1 MSAVA
6 ARLQLV
12 LNELRLPTVKRLWA
26 ALAQQSNKEG
36 WPAERFLAEVME
48 HELAERET
56 RRLERHRQES
66 QLLPGKLLSTFDFT
80 AVPSVSKAHVTA
92 LAEGDGWIGQGAN
105 LLLFGP
111 PGVGKSHLVC
121 AIGNGL
127 IDRGYRV
134 YFTRTSDLVQRLQVA
149 RRELRLPAEIA
160 RLDRFDLL
168 ILDDLSYVRRDQA
181 ETSVL
186 FELIAERYER
196 KSLALTA
203 NQPFSGWDQVFPDTA
218 MTLAAVDRLVH
229 HSTIFEL
236 NVESYRRRAATL
248 GGLSAA
254 KSKAIPTAAEPV
266 VPERLEADGIVL
278 IPEPLG
284 GARGEASVP
293 LRSTEASPRATASSR
308 TMSKA
313 KTPSTANR
321 RPNSNT
327 AT

>member
-1 MSAVA
+1 MSGIA
-6 ARLQLV
+6 ARLPLI

-26 ALAQQSNKEG
+26 GLAEQSNKEG
-36 WPAERFLAEVME
+36 WPAERFLAAVME

-56 RRLERHRQES
+56 RRLERHRLES
-66 QLLPGKLLSTFDFT
+66 QLLPGKLLSSFDFT
-80 AVPSVSKAHVTA
+80 MVPTVSKAHVTA
-92 LAEGDGWIGQGAN
+92 LIEGDGWIEQGAN

-134 YFTRTSDLVQRLQVA
+134 HFTRTSDLVQRLQVA
-149 RRELRLPAEIA
+149 RCEMRLPAEIA

-203 NQPFSGWDQVFPDTA
+203 NQPFSGWDQIFPEAA

-236 NVESYRRRAATL
+236 NVESYRRRAA
-248 GGLSAA
+248 
-254 KSKAIPTAAEPV
+254 
-266 VPERLEADGIVL
+266 VPGHAPAQLKPKNKKD
-278 IPEPLG
+278 
-284 GARGEASVP
+284 
-293 LRSTEASPRATASSR
+293 
-308 TMSKA
+308 
-313 KTPSTANR
+313 
-321 RPNSNT
+321 
-327 AT
+327 

>member
-1 MSAVA
+1 MNAAAV
-6 ARLQLV
+6 RLPII

-26 ALAQQSNKEG
+26 SLAEQSNKEG
-36 WPAERFLAEVME
+36 WPAERYLAAVME

-56 RRLERHRQES
+56 RRLERHRLEA
-66 QLLPGKLLSTFDFT
+66 QLLPDKLLSTFDFT
-80 AVPSVSKAHVTA
+80 AVPSVSQAHVTA
-92 LAEGDGWIGQGAN
+92 LIEGDGWIEQGAN

-121 AIGNGL
+121 AIGNAL

-149 RRELRLPAEIA
+149 RREMRLPAEIA
-160 RLDRFDLL
+160 KLDRFDLL

-203 NQPFSGWDQVFPDTA
+203 NQPFSGWDQVFPEAA

-236 NVESYRRRAATL
+236 NVESYRRRAAKAETIP
-248 GGLSAA
+248 AA
-254 KSKAIPTAAEPV
+254 RPTKNKK
-266 VPERLEADGIVL
+266 G
-278 IPEPLG
+278 
-284 GARGEASVP
+284 
-293 LRSTEASPRATASSR
+293 
-308 TMSKA
+308 
-313 KTPSTANR
+313 
-321 RPNSNT
+321 
-327 AT
+327 

>member
-1 MSAVA
+1 LHERRCRPSSGGF
-6 ARLQLV
+6 
-12 LNELRLPTVKRLWA
+12 NELRLPTVKRLWA
-26 ALAQQSNKEG
+26 ALAEQSNKEG
-36 WPAERFLAEVME
+36 WPAERFLVTVME
-48 HELAERET
+48 HELAERDT
-56 RRLERHRQES
+56 RRLERHRLES
-66 QLLPGKLLSTFDFT
+66 QLLPGKLRSNFDFK
-80 AVPSVSKAHVTA
+80 AVPTVSKAHVTA
-92 LAEGDGWIGQGAN
+92 LTEGDGWIEQGAN

-134 YFTRTSDLVQRLQVA
+134 CFTRTSDLVQRLQVA
-149 RRELRLPAEIA
+149 RREMRLSAEIA

-203 NQPFSGWDQVFPDTA
+203 NPPFSGWDQVFPDAA

-236 NVESYRRRAATL
+236 NVESYRRRVAARD
-248 GGLSAA
+248 GAFKA
-254 KSKAIPTAAEPV
+254 KSNGIGAPGGSVTPTPV
-266 VPERLEADGIVL
+266 PDDRNDVA
-278 IPEPLG
+278 G
-284 GARGEASVP
+284 GDTIHCDEGGTPAKEQI
-293 LRSTEASPRATASSR
+293 R
-308 TMSKA
+308 TKSKA
-313 KTPSTANR
+313 KTTSNAN
-321 RPNSNT
+321 PTLLNT
-327 AT
+327 AAT

>member
-6 ARLQLV
+6 ARLQVV

-26 ALAQQSNKEG
+26 ALAEQSNKEG
-36 WPAERFLAEVME
+36 WPAERFLVTVME
-48 HELAERET
+48 HELAERDT
-56 RRLERHRQES
+56 RRLERHRLES
-66 QLLPGKLLSTFDFT
+66 QLLPGKLRSNFDFK
-80 AVPSVSKAHVTA
+80 AVPTVSKAHVTA
-92 LAEGDGWIGQGAN
+92 LTEGDGWIEQGAN

-134 YFTRTSDLVQRLQVA
+134 CFTRTSDLVQRLQVA
-149 RRELRLPAEIA
+149 RREMRLSAEIA

-203 NQPFSGWDQVFPDTA
+203 NPPFSGWDQVFPDAA

-236 NVESYRRRAATL
+236 NVESYRRRVAARD
-248 GGLSAA
+248 GAFKA
-254 KSKAIPTAAEPV
+254 KSNGIGAPGGSVTPTPVPDDRNDVAGGDTIHCDEGITPRQRTNKDKVKSKDNVKCKSDAA
-266 VPERLEADGIVL
+266 
-278 IPEPLG
+278 
-284 GARGEASVP
+284 
-293 LRSTEASPRATASSR
+293 
-308 TMSKA
+308 
-313 KTPSTANR
+313 
-321 RPNSNT
+321 
-327 AT
+327 